1 MNQKGGNSIRVRA
14 EKKAAERLEALRNRA
29 IFRDTPEGYTRR
41 PEQNLISGV
50 EEKDFWLDLGAGAGN
65 ELVDGTRDP
74 AKFCAAFS
82 SSALAVNSFG
92 PFRHRPQ
99 NLDVVGYKGFSE
111 AQFEKPLPTGLKG
124 TDPHPDFF
132 AAGPAQIVCIESKF
146 LEPLWPKVAKFADSY
161 EGAIESLAEPMW
173 KAVYKELKG
182 DSRLFK
188 FLDAAQLVKHYL
200 GMRNTLESVDA
211 DSALLYDYWEPVN
224 AGDFEE
230 YRSHREEVAHFTGA
244 VRNSQIKFVARSYG
258 QLWGE
263 WRDAAS
269 WSVMKTHLSHLEQ
282 RYSFSI

>member
-1 MNQKGGNSIRVRA
+1 MNQKGGNSVRVRA
-14 EKKAAERLEALRNRA
+14 EKKAAERLEALRDRA

-82 SSALAVNSFG
+82 SSALAVNAFG

-111 AQFEKPLPTGLKG
+111 AQFEKPLPTGLRG
-124 TDPHPDFF
+124 TDPHLDFY
-132 AAGPAQIVCIESKF
+132 AAGLAQIMCIESKF
-146 LEPLWPKVAKFADSY
+146 LEPLWPKTAKFADSY
-161 EGAIESLAEPMW
+161 EGAIKSLAEPMW
-173 KAVYKELKG
+173 EAVYKELKANP
-182 DSRLFK
+182 RLFK

-200 GMRNTLESVDA
+200 GMRNTLGNVNAEQ
-211 DSALLYDYWEPVN
+211 ALLYVYWEPAN
-224 AGDFEE
+224 AGDIEE
-230 YRSHREEVAHFTGA
+230 FCRHRDEVRRLTEA
-244 VRNSQIKFVARSYG
+244 VSGGQIKFVARSYR
-258 QLWGE
+258 QLWDE
-263 WRDAAS
+263 WRDTSS
-269 WSVMKTHLSHLEQ
+269 WTGMAVHLSNLEQ